1 MNASPSVT
9 TSRRC
14 SRPTTR
20 PGNAGRRTSIPVDRA
35 TGQAPADA
43 AAPGPAPNPPG
54 IPGAPGDTR
63 ERLICICK
71 RLAPAT
77 TPTAVRTSKLIA
89 RLAANWDVEI
99 LTETSGAPSSDRV
112 AVNFVRSRRPA
123 RLLRLAQTL
132 RLSKLLELV
141 IWPDDSI
148 FWVLPAIVA
157 GRRIVKRSAPSA
169 IVVFMMPY
177 SAGLIGLALARMTGL
192 PLILNLDDSPTCTDM
207 HPYFPSRLH
216 YRLARALE
224 DRYARSADAIVYV
237 SQTNLERVSARQ
249 PAGVA
254 ERFHLVRYGA
264 DESEFQTV
272 TPSGDGF
279 EIAYVGAMAGWWA
292 LIDQASPPS
301 RLKRIYGAWTRL
313 GRYRLVELDVLT
325 ASPAVIGQA
334 IELAVADH
342 PQWRDRVR
350 MSVYDNVYSRP
361 LVTRALT
368 AAGIDRVVTARE
380 PVAHE
385 RVGEILAG
393 ADLLFLT
400 LPRRVDGSPG
410 GRISAKTYEYL
421 MTDRPILAA
430 VPRGESWNFLADR
443 PGVWLAEPDD
453 VEAMRAVVVE
463 LAAAKFAGAPPA
475 FARESAREEISYASR
490 GGEFENAIRAGIARK
505 RRRQPAR

>member
-1 MNASPSVT
+1 VPA
-9 TSRRC
+9 
-14 SRPTTR
+14 
-20 PGNAGRRTSIPVDRA
+20 NAG
-35 TGQAPADA
+35 APA
-43 AAPGPAPNPPG
+43 PAPEP
-54 IPGAPGDTR
+54 PGAPGDTR
-63 ERLICICK
+63 GRLLCISK

-77 TPTAVRTSKLIA
+77 TPTAVRASKLIA
-89 RLAANWDVEI
+89 RLAARWDVEV

-112 AVNFVRSRRPA
+112 AVSCVRSRRPA
-123 RLLRLAQTL
+123 RLLDIAQTL

-157 GRRIVKRSAPSA
+157 GRRIIKRSSPSA

-216 YRLARALE
+216 YRLALALE

-249 PAGVA
+249 HAAIA

-264 DESEFQTV
+264 DESEFRTV
-272 TPSGDGF
+272 APSGDGF
-279 EIAYVGAMAGWWA
+279 EIVYVGAMAGWWA
-292 LIDQASPPS
+292 LIEQASPTS

-313 GRYRLVELDVLT
+313 GRYRRAELDVRT

-334 IELAVADH
+334 IELALAEH
-342 PQWRDRVR
+342 PHWRDHVQ
-350 MSVYDNVYSRP
+350 MSVYDNVYEHAV
-361 LVTRALT
+361 VTRALA

-385 RVGEILAG
+385 RVAEILAG

-430 VPRGESWNFLADR
+430 VPRGESWDFLADR

-453 VEAMRAVVVE
+453 VEAMRAVIVE
-463 LAAAKFAGAPPA
+463 LAAAKFAGRPTAY
-475 FARESAREEISYASR
+475 ARESAREEISYTSR
-490 GGEFENAIRAGIARK
+490 GAEFENAIRAGIAGRG
-505 RRRQPAR
+505 RRRRGN